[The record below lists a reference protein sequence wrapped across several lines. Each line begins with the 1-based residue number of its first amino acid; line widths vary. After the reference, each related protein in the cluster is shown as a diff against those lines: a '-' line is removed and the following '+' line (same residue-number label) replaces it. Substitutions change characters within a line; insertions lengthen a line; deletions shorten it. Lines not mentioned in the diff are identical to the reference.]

1 MLPVDFRP
9 FCRLCAACGLSLA
22 VVGGEER
29 EHLHVEVQ
37 VSPTFF
43 QANNI
48 VVATTS
54 AAFIP
59 LQYPPG

>member
-1 MLPVDFRP
+1 MGFKP

-22 VVGGEER
+22 VVVGEEH
-29 EHLHVEVQ
+29 EHLHVETQ

-43 QANNI
+43 QASNI

-59 LQYPPG
+59 LQYTPPRA